1 MDRLGGTIL
10 VQDMSGWKLIA
21 ESIKRNRLDIVG
33 AINHSSP
40 EVCPAVSRIAE
51 AGRLHLSVI
60 LRLLL
65 VLMKVLN
72 KASRSM
78 MVFWIG
84 FIPLVAQ
91 DFVDLLQIPNA
102 LVSARRVG
110 ESSSHSGR
118 GLLDRQSDIGG

>member
-78 MVFWIG
+78 MVLWIG

-91 DFVDLLQIPNA
+91 DFVDLLQIA
-102 LVSARRVG
+102 LASARRVG
-110 ESSSHSGR
+110 ESSSHPGR

>member
-1 MDRLGGTIL
+1 
-10 VQDMSGWKLIA
+10 MSGWKLIA
-21 ESIKRNRLDIVG
+21 ESFKRNRLDIVG

-65 VLMKVLN
+65 VLMKVLH
-72 KASRSM
+72 KASRSV
-78 MVFWIG
+78 MVLWIG

-91 DFVDLLQIPNA
+91 DFVDLL
-102 LVSARRVG
+102 
-110 ESSSHSGR
+110 
-118 GLLDRQSDIGG
+118 